1 MKSSWAIEK
10 VLLVFLATLCVVLLG
25 LGIFGNN
32 GIITYRELKRSY
44 VELQSKVSAIEEE
57 NKRLAEEIYLLKNDP
72 SYIERIAREELGMV
86 KPGEVIFH
94 VRKEDKK

>member
-1 MKSSWAIEK
+1 MKSGWATER
-10 VLLVFLATLCVVLLG
+10 VLLVFLAILCVVLLG

-44 VELQSKVSAIEEE
+44 VELQSKVSALEEE
-57 NKRLAEEIYLLKNDP
+57 NERLAEEIYLLKNDP

-86 KPGEVIFH
+86 KPGEVIFY
-94 VRKEDKK
+94 VRKGDKK